1 MTNPETGDTA
11 VNRSTVYQRKKSALM
26 RIIDDLA
33 LVLFAA
39 LIIVATM
46 QVFFRYV
53 LVAPLPWTEEL
64 ARFLLVW
71 VTFLG
76 AASIT
81 RRKMHIRVDYFAEKF
96 SPKVQTLLRLA
107 IYLMIFLFL
116 CVVMWGVVVMMIDS
130 WPVHA
135 GTMPWLS
142 MTFVY
147 LGACIGAALMLGF
160 VFRHL
165 RSASADV
172 IRKRWTVNDPTE

>member
-1 MTNPETGDTA
+1 MTNPHA
-11 VNRSTVYQRKKSALM
+11 VAPRKTSPFM
-26 RIIDDLA
+26 RLVDDLA

-81 RRKMHIRVDYFAEKF
+81 RRKMHIRVDFFAARF
-96 SPKVQTLLRLA
+96 SAKVQTLFRLG
-107 IYLMIFLFL
+107 IYLMSFFFL
-116 CVVMWGVVVMMIDS
+116 CVVFWGTIVMMIDA

-142 MTFVY
+142 MSFVY
-147 LGACIGAALMLGF
+147 LGAGIGEVLMLGF
-160 VFRHL
+160 VVAHL
-165 RSASADV
+165 GSASVDV
-172 IRKRWTVNDPTE
+172 VRMRWSVNDPME